1 MRSRLVVVVR
11 IALVTALLPLVVSA
25 QSQSQ
30 SVRQVPLTR
39 SGPLPTTPPI
49 NANAEQGPEVDS
61 ALAGDSNDD
70 GSDACGPRIFGKP
83 TIPTQ
88 PVPRQLHHASDRT
101 KR

>member
-61 ALAGDSNDD
+61 ALDGDRNEE
-70 GSDACGPRIFGKP
+70 GSA
-83 TIPTQ
+83 
-88 PVPRQLHHASDRT
+88 ASVHGNSVYRT
-101 KR
+101 LPQGSRAYLLISLYPY